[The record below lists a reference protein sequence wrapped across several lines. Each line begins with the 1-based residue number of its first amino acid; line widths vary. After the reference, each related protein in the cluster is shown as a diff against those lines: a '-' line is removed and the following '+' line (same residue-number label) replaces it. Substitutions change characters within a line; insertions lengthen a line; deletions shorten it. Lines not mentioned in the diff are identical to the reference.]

1 MEANRFFCGRAQADL
16 EDLCQLINVVKD
28 EILDGQSTL
37 RGGLFLQE
45 RCLVEIFVAVK
56 ELERLRECWVLSSQ

>member
-1 MEANRFFCGRAQADL
+1 VDAQADL

-37 RGGLFLQE
+37 RGGHFHKRHAL
-45 RCLVEIFVAVK
+45 
-56 ELERLRECWVLSSQ
+56 LRPFSPLMS